1 MTIGS
6 DLVQNI
12 FEHASSFWVQ
22 YSRYELKTARDD
34 REYIT
39 AAPNAEPRVYD
50 PIKIKEQLVLD
61 ALNVGL
67 LCMGRKSEEVIRE
80 AVMDFVNRYGL
91 LGLMTALPTTPQ
103 FMDYQAVYFL
113 KNRFISQE
121 TMETDEYLALFY
133 PFDKLDLVKNGL
145 STHWNINTN
154 QKMMALALTFQGQ
167 PMAIQMQ
174 FQLQYAEPYDWIVQQ
189 FKDWAFTLASGF
201 LFYHDYDSLDEK
213 AKNAYRLGMA
223 AFGGIAPTYHIA
235 LFDKP
240 TTGPTIV
247 WDFHSLLMAIQL
259 MFSFMLVDDE
269 HPLRLCEHCQK
280 AFIASRPNNVFCSPQ
295 CKNQYTVYKSR
306 AKKNDP
312 NH

>member
-1 MTIGS
+1 
-6 DLVQNI
+6 
-12 FEHASSFWVQ
+12 
-22 YSRYELKTARDD
+22 
-34 REYIT
+34 
-39 AAPNAEPRVYD
+39 
-50 PIKIKEQLVLD
+50 
-61 ALNVGL
+61 
-67 LCMGRKSEEVIRE
+67 
-80 AVMDFVNRYGL
+80 
-91 LGLMTALPTTPQ
+91 
-103 FMDYQAVYFL
+103 
-113 KNRFISQE
+113 
-121 TMETDEYLALFY
+121 
-133 PFDKLDLVKNGL
+133 
-145 STHWNINTN
+145 
-154 QKMMALALTFQGQ
+154 
-167 PMAIQMQ
+167 MAIQMQ
-174 FQLQYAEPYDWIVQQ
+174 FQRQYAEPYDWIVQQ

-240 TTGPTIV
+240 TTSPTIV

-295 CKNQYTVYKSR
+295 CKNQYNVYKSR

>member
-1 MTIGS
+1 M
-6 DLVQNI
+6 QNI

-22 YSRYELKTARDD
+22 YSRYELKTAKDGKR
-34 REYIT
+34 YVM
-39 AAPNAEPRVYD
+39 AAPTAEPKVYD
-50 PIKIKEQLVLD
+50 PLKDSENLVVD
-61 ALNVGL
+61 ALNVGM
-67 LCMGRKSEEVIRE
+67 LCMGRKSEEVIE
-80 AVMDFVNRYGL
+80 QAVLDFVHQYGL
-91 LGLMTALPTTPQ
+91 LGLMTALPTTPS
-103 FMDYQAVYFL
+103 FMEYEAVYL
-113 KNRFISQE
+113 PKNRFIKAESMSTE
-121 TMETDEYLALFY
+121 AYLSLFY
-133 PFDKLDLVKNGL
+133 PFEKLDVVKKGIE
-145 STHWNINTN
+145 SSWNIN
-154 QKMMALALTFQGQ
+154 QDRAMLALAMTFAEQ
-167 PMAIQMQ
+167 PMAMNMQ
-174 FQLQYAEPYDWIVQQ
+174 FQRQYAEPYEWIVQQ
-189 FKDWAFTLASGF
+189 FKDWTFTLVGGF

-240 TTGPTIV
+240 TTSPTIV

-295 CKNQYTVYKSR
+295 CKNQYNVYKSR